1 MSRMSHTAAC
11 SDSQREDCSCE
22 CNGWRHGTN
31 NFKHLVIPSQIHPMD
46 GRKSTNWV
54 CKKIETL
61 EEYDFAGPDITV
73 EIVRSVGYFSAET
86 IFEFKS
92 QDNYLPEWS
101 KFFGILESIYQG
113 ALDDLRDEVA
123 QNIASEVIDKILETK
138 DDKKDANQQVTLVLR
153 YGHLVCVI
161 CAALLEF
168 YKDVDELTD
177 EMAQELASNIV
188 DSVVE
193 KIEKDRKIRI
203 KKRVKDVVKKILEY
217 AIKKLF
223 KTLTTKMREIAIP
236 LPWGNELALRIIGVL
251 SCPDPEKHFEVMKY
265 CLKPLIEE
273 CLKDPIKDRL
283 SEDMKVFFD
292 SVLKRI
298 EQIEASQSHAQVTVS

>member
-1 MSRMSHTAAC
+1 MAHNSRCADSLERIEECTCDCKKMLHGVNEFRQAVDFSCKNSVTEGGWIKWSDEFRSGTANN
-11 SDSQREDCSCE
+11 DSQYSDKQNIEYVAKSIGKILIE
-22 CNGWRHGTN
+22 SEAYNYGNWSTVSSVLN
-31 NFKHLVIPSQIHPMD
+31 SAYTELVGNLTGVAADKIASSIIDQSSLTDSELGRVRRQIH
-46 GRKSTNWV
+46 
-54 CKKIETL
+54 L
-61 EEYDFAGPDITV
+61 
-73 EIVRSVGYFSAET
+73 
-86 IFEFKS
+86 
-92 QDNYLPEWS
+92 
-101 KFFGILESIYQG
+101 IL
-113 ALDDLRDEVA
+113 
-123 QNIASEVIDKILETK
+123 K
-138 DDKKDANQQVTLVLR
+138 

-161 CAALLEF
+161 CVALLEF
-168 YKDVDELTD
+168 YKDVDEITD

-223 KTLTTKMREIAIP
+223 KTLTTKMKEIAIP